1 MFCFLSICF
10 LFSSLSR
17 RLFTFHKYT
26 KGIAVNEGI
35 LKHSV
40 SIARQ
45 ETKYSNIS
53 FFQKE
58 MTRYLHLFTYFA
70 LGWGFF
76 LGGGGGRG

>member
-1 MFCFLSICF
+1 MFCFLFICF

-26 KGIAVNEGI
+26 KSIGVNEGI

-53 FFQKE
+53 FFRKE
-58 MTRYLHLFTYFA
+58 MTRYLHLIIYFA
-70 LGWGFF
+70 LSLFF
-76 LGGGGGRG
+76 FGVRG